1 MTKTKMTFEKSLE
14 RLNEIIEILDSNT
27 TSLEEML
34 ELYEQGIVLAKNCK
48 DKLEDAEQ
56 RVTQL
61 IDKNGELGEIIPK

>member
-1 MTKTKMTFEKSLE
+1 MTKIKMTFEKSLE